1 MVYKYCENENFEDL
15 ACGRV
20 LLHRTGYP
28 NFPVRLA
35 QEIFG
40 RCLAYL
46 DSPGRVSLYDPCC
59 GGGYLL
65 AILGFLNYEKISF
78 LTGSDIN
85 PQALELADE
94 NLSLLQKEGLARRT
108 RQLDRLLALH
118 NKSSHKEA
126 LESAARLSG
135 IVAGASREIGHR
147 LFQADILSPSPL
159 ANQKFQADVVFADVP
174 YGNLAVWQGQGGE
187 GVNFLD
193 QLLPVL
199 KENAVVAVCADKS
212 QKFMS
217 GRFQRLEKQSVGKRV
232 FWIFRAKS

>member
-1 MVYKYCENENFEDL
+1 MVYKYCENGNFEDL

-35 QEIFG
+35 QEIFS

-85 PQALELADE
+85 PEALELAEE

-108 RQLDRLLALH
+108 AQLHRLLALH
-118 NKSSHKEA
+118 NKPSHQEA
-126 LESAARLSG
+126 LESAGRLSS
-135 IVAGASREIGHR
+135 ILAGAGREIEHN
-147 LFQADILSPSPL
+147 LFQADILSPAPL
-159 ANQKFQADVVFADVP
+159 ADKNFKADVVFADVP
-174 YGNLAVWQGQGGE
+174 YGNLAVWQGQNE
-187 GVNFLD
+187 EPVNFLE
-193 QLLPVL
+193 QLPPVL
-199 KENAVVAVCADKS
+199 KENAIVAVCADKS

-217 GRFQRLEKQSVGKRV
+217 GRFQRLERQSVGKRV
-232 FWIFRAKS
+232 FWIFRAKL